1 MKIFIYEKYMLIW
14 KKKEGLNLGQNYF
27 CLLGCLF
34 FIIFLMKDVMYIF
47 IQFIGFV
54 CRIFSSVVNKFL
66 FVVFVK
72 VINVR
77 VLREVFCLMLY
88 RMVSNDD
95 LILVVVFKVFMVYLY
110 IVMVICILRII
121 LKVVFFFL
129 YKLCV

>member
-1 MKIFIYEKYMLIW
+1 MKIFIYEKCMLIW

-34 FIIFLMKDVMYIF
+34 FIIFLMKDVMYIV

>member
-1 MKIFIYEKYMLIW
+1 
-14 KKKEGLNLGQNYF
+14 
-27 CLLGCLF
+27 
-34 FIIFLMKDVMYIF
+34 
-47 IQFIGFV
+47 
-54 CRIFSSVVNKFL
+54 
-66 FVVFVK
+66 
-72 VINVR
+72 
-77 VLREVFCLMLY
+77 MLY